1 MKKITVLVVALLLTA
16 ITTQAQGIE
25 KLLEK
30 YSNDSRFTYV
40 SLGSGMIQLGL
51 SFIGSELDAIG
62 NDVKDELSKI
72 KGLKVLTL
80 ESEAEKTIASVM
92 NELNCI
98 IKKDPKAELIIETRD
113 KKEITKIYM
122 TGEGFLIASTEPD
135 ELSIV
140 FFSGSVTKK
149 LVQAI
154 ASGINKK

>member
-40 SLGSGMIQLGL
+40 SLGSGVIQLGL
-51 SFIGSELDAIG
+51 SFINNKLDDIG
-62 NDVKDELSKI
+62 NDVKDELSKL

-80 ESEAEKTIASVM
+80 ESETEKTITSVM
-92 NELNCI
+92 DELNGI
-98 IKKDPKAELIIETRD
+98 IKKDSKAELIIETRD
-113 KKEITKIYM
+113 KKDITKIY
-122 TGEGFLIASTEPD
+122 TTSEGLLIASTEPD
-135 ELSIV
+135 ELSIL
-140 FFSGSVTKK
+140 FFSGNLTKK
-149 LVQAI
+149 LIETI